1 MNKLILEILPIINTI
16 AKRTAR
22 NFDTQN
28 ELIQSTILK
37 CYDNESTV
45 FRLVEEKKITAWLTT
60 VIWNEYLLI
69 LKHEP
74 KDVNPKDKPDE
85 IFEDLLEQL
94 KIRLTSTERAWIKA
108 YIKEGSY
115 TSISER
121 TGIHRN
127 YIAERIKFI
136 IEKCKT
142 LKHTL

>member
-1 MNKLILEILPIINTI
+1 
-16 AKRTAR
+16 
-22 NFDTQN
+22 
-28 ELIQSTILK
+28 
-37 CYDNESTV
+37 
-45 FRLVEEKKITAWLTT
+45 LVDEKKITAWLTT

-94 KIRLTSTERAWIKA
+94 KIRLTSTERVWIKA